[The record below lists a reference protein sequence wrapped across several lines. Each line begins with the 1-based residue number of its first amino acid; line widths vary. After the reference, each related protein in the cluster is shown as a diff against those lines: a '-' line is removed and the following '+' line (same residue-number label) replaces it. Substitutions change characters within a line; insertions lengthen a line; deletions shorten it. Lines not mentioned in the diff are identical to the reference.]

1 MTSRIKNL
9 LYVKEQI
16 MAVKSF
22 EEKLNEREAAIRQ
35 QWAAQSK
42 AKKVTAT
49 ADLPSADDSPTAV
62 KREMEHELSL
72 LKMMANEQI
81 PTGVRSMTE
90 TDYAGLLERI
100 KEAFARHGI
109 PSENIW
115 LQLSSPKWWAVSLF
129 LPYKGLAVKKIN
141 STVQKILADD
151 IGVDVSC
158 ADYFGKNPKF
168 QAHEWYFMPPEIP
181 KDIKRC
187 IDVAGEFGM
196 QAEANTELGMGIPVP
211 KRAKNTGRV
220 PVIVL
225 PEELYRRIES
235 GEKTVEYRNLVSYY
249 CDLFFDTGKME
260 KAVKFQLGY
269 SGKDGG
275 KPERMAWEITDI
287 MLVSERGKLAPAMT
301 NGKMSTFK
309 NLPCPFAPV
318 AYAIKLGNRLDISH
332 LPDDKLQFETVE
344 AISVSPDESR
354 VLVDDIKAGRLK
366 SKSPDGYLVLKAQF
380 YDAIEV
386 GTKKV
391 EYRDFTEYNLKRTIG
406 IKTVRF
412 NRGYVKN
419 ASQMRLE
426 VEKIVLLDGDDNECD
441 PFNVPDGFWPMTIAI
456 HLGKRIM

>member
-1 MTSRIKNL
+1 MS
-9 LYVKEQI
+9 E
-16 MAVKSF
+16 KSF

-35 QWAAQSK
+35 KWEAQSK

-49 ADLPSADDSPTAV
+49 ADSLSADDSPTAV

-72 LKMMANEQI
+72 LKMMATEKI
-81 PTGVRSMTE
+81 PTGVRDMTE
-90 TDYAGLLERI
+90 ADYKGLLEGI
-100 KEAFARHGI
+100 KEAFARHEI
-109 PSENIW
+109 PSNNIW

-187 IDVAGEFGM
+187 IDVAGEFST
-196 QAEANTELGMGIPVP
+196 QAEANTELGLGIPVP
-211 KRAKNTGRV
+211 KKAKNTGRV
-220 PVIVL
+220 PVLAL
-225 PEELYRRIES
+225 PEELYRMIES

-249 CDLFFDTGKME
+249 CDLFFDTGKTE
-260 KAVKFQLGY
+260 NAVKFQLGY
-269 SGKDGG
+269 SGRDGV

-287 MLVSERGKLAPAMT
+287 MLVSERGKQAPAMT

-309 NLPCPFAPV
+309 DLSRPFAPV
-318 AYAIKLGNRLDISH
+318 AYAIKLGKRLDISQ
-332 LPDDKLQFETVE
+332 LPDDKLRFETVE
-344 AISVSPDESR
+344 AVSVSADELR
-354 VLVDDIKAGRLK
+354 ALIDGIKEGRLK
-366 SKSPDGYLVLKAQF
+366 SKTPDGYLVLKGEF
-380 YDAIEV
+380 YDAIDS
-386 GTKKV
+386 GRKTV

-406 IKTVRF
+406 LKTIRF

-419 ASQMRLE
+419 APQMKWE
-426 VEKIVLLDGDDNECD
+426 VEKVVLLDADDNECD
-441 PFNVPDGFWPMTIAI
+441 PFNVPDSFWPAAIAI
-456 HLGKRIM
+456 HLGKRMG